1 MEIYI
6 EKFIFLSI
14 LSLCFISLASADQ
27 EMDITAVDEPFSLN
41 QTGVNTTTVQ
51 VVRLNHS
58 IPGGSAWGP
67 ITGGMFKHGS
77 YYDFFYNKSKGDARK
92 LNFLEGSDGYWY
104 AEFKPNFTRGDMIKY
119 ALNGTVE
126 HEDGDVVAESTQKI
140 TEDLN
145 VGDLQLDL
153 QNSIQDSYKAGEK
166 INVEVS
172 VKNASTDNY
181 VTDSD
186 GSVEVFFA
194 NKSGKANSG
203 TALGNYDDQGNFF
216 FNSQVPIPDKSNSTY
231 IMHINSSNSTGQ
243 NPYGH
248 LSKVVQTNPSLQG
261 EISLTSREGC
271 TDQDTAQDVQLKCEQ
286 SANVSISYNI
296 TASSANSVDLTTY
309 AFNSSGKEKLGDK
322 SLNQD
327 RDDQDHFT
335 GSYEIPD
342 LNTSKYDQNSGH
354 ARIEFEF
361 NASNNDVSN
370 LDSTNVSIVHFN
382 FEDRSDPK
390 AFLGEDYTLK
400 LFLSKPYSNEPYNLS
415 RFKNLT
421 LNVTNPSG
429 TTVENFTKSDLSY
442 KESNGLTRGTLTL
455 ESDMATG
462 SYGIEGIAYNKYSK
476 SNSLSSGF
484 NVKDIDKTFNITE
497 AEFNVSTLWSQNF
510 TTSIENVVSENK
522 TLTIDNELPEEIELQ
537 NSSIEL
543 EPDEE
548 DVIQFQVNLTGMENV
563 VGDLGLEDNETGYK
577 KTVEISTDTATC
589 LETSGK
595 ICSQSSSPIDVKISN
610 KSETKDIEVT
620 LLNVGPADEEIEVE
634 TSITGNISSYLE
646 IEGNKNFNISD
657 KKTVELN
664 YSASQRGNYSGSVM
678 FEVDGK
684 KLEINT
690 TLDANVTEEE
700 NNGDD
705 ESNDTGPVL
714 SADPSKIDLGYL
726 PEGGET
732 DSETISLTN
741 NGDEELSGIDSSSS
755 TYTVTAT
762 GSDSV
767 ESNETFDLTLEFES
781 VESESGYVTINAGDE
796 DTRIS
801 VLANP
806 VPDYSERA
814 EEDLR
819 TRLQDLQEQET
830 TTTQDKDLTGVST
843 NIAEIKSAWDA
854 GNYEEAQTL
863 YNDADT
869 TLQTVSNELE
879 SDEDESDNTN
889 ESGGIPIIPVAGGI
903 FALILILFVI
913 LTSYVPEKGDPLYSL
928 LGD

>member
-1 MEIYI
+1 MNNPI
-6 EKFIFLSI
+6 KAFILVSI
-14 LSLCFISLASADQ
+14 LSLCFISSASADQ
-27 EMDITAVDEPFSLN
+27 EMDITAVDKPFSLN

-51 VVRLNHS
+51 VVKLNHS

-67 ITGGMFKHGS
+67 ITGGMFKEGS
-77 YYDFFYNKSKGDARK
+77 YYDFFYNKSRGNPRK
-92 LNFLEGSDGYWY
+92 LKFLPGSDGYWY
-104 AEFKPNFTRGDMIKY
+104 AEFKPNFTSGDMIEY
-119 ALNGTVE
+119 ALNGTLE
-126 HEDGDVVAESTQKI
+126 HEDDDVVAESTQKI
-140 TEDLN
+140 TEELN
-145 VGDLQLDL
+145 IGDLQLKL
-153 QNSIQDSYKAGEK
+153 QNSVKDSYKAGEK

-172 VKNASTDNY
+172 VENASTDNY

-194 NKSGKANSG
+194 NESGKANSG
-203 TALGNYDDQGNFF
+203 TDLGNYDDQGDFF
-216 FNSQVPIPDKSNSTY
+216 HNSQVPIPDKTNSTY
-231 IMHINSSNSTGQ
+231 IMHINASKSTGR
-243 NPYGH
+243 NPHGQ

-261 EISLTSREGC
+261 EISLSSEEGC

-286 SANVSISYNI
+286 SANVSISYDI
-296 TASSANSVDLTTY
+296 TSSSANSVDLTTY
-309 AFNSSGKEKLGDK
+309 TFNSTGREKIDQI

-327 RDDQDHFT
+327 SDDQDHFT

-342 LNTSKYDQNSGH
+342 LNTSEYDQNSGH

-370 LDSTNVSIVHFN
+370 LDSTNVSIVHFK

-390 AFLGEDYTLK
+390 AFLGEDYHLK

-421 LNVTNPSG
+421 VNVTNPSG
-429 TTVENFTKSDLSY
+429 TTVENFTKSELSY
-442 KESNGLTRGTLTL
+442 KESTGLTRGTLAL
-455 ESDMATG
+455 ESDMETG
-462 SYGIEGIAYNKYSK
+462 SYGIEGIAYNKYSE

-522 TLTIDNELPEEIELQ
+522 TLTIDNELPDEIELQ

-548 DVIQFQVNLTGMENV
+548 DVIQFQINLTEMEDV
-563 VGDLGLEDNETGYK
+563 SGDLGLEDNETGYS
-577 KTVEISTDTATC
+577 KTVEISTDTAAC
-589 LETSGK
+589 PETSGK

-620 LLNVGPADEEIEVE
+620 LLNVGPAQEEIEVE
-634 TSITGNISSYLE
+634 SSISGNISSYLE
-646 IEGNKNFNISD
+646 IEGETNFNISD
-657 KKTVELN
+657 NKTVELN

-684 KLEINT
+684 NLEINT

-705 ESNDTGPVL
+705 ESDDTGPVL
-714 SADPSKIDLGYL
+714 SANPSNIDLGYL
-726 PEGGET
+726 PEGDET

-741 NGDEELSGIDSSSS
+741 NGDEELSGIDSSSNM
-755 TYTVTAT
+755 YTVTAT
-762 GSDSV
+762 GADSV
-767 ESNETFDLTLEFES
+767 GSNETVDLTLEFES
-781 VESESGYVTINAGDE
+781 VDFESGDITVTAGDE
-796 DTRIS
+796 DTT
-801 VLANP
+801 VFVTANP
-806 VPDYSERA
+806 VPDYSEMA

-830 TTTQDKDLTGVST
+830 TTAQDEDLTGVST

-889 ESGGIPIIPVAGGI
+889 ESGGIPIIPIAGGI

-913 LTSYVPEKGDPLYSL
+913 LTSYVPEEGDPLYGL
-928 LGD
+928 MGE